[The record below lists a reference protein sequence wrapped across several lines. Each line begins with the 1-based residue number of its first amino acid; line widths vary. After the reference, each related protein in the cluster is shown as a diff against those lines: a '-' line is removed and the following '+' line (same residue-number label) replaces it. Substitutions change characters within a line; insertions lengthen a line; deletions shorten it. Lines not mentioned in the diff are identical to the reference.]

1 MASCE
6 AVTDFVFNV
15 PVLLAVIVAPE
26 FDCDKEISCKLK
38 IYQCNFENIYVTV
51 KLIS

>member
-26 FDCDKEISCKLK
+26 FDCDNEINYKLEM
-38 IYQCNFENIYVTV
+38 Y
-51 KLIS
+51 